1 MTKRRAFERLRCA
14 RSFDAKTD
22 LARARFRPSLRLFDG
37 RHRGMR
43 RTVGWW
49 MGARTHRDHRVQI
62 VLELGGRVV
71 LGDAR
76 EVRVRA
82 RPRGDAPASEREV
95 VALSL
100 SRDCARRN
108 KERVGDG
115 GREGTGGRSARARVQ
130 DSSAWITRS
139 LASRASRRPA
149 RSRDARAPGP
159 GQSRDSLSLA
169 SEEIFEEA
177 AASVGKEAYP
187 RRPGGAY
194 RFGSRRPPSRQC
206 PGARSTRGPAEANEQ
221 TAPSATDIA
230 AVGVFVRGEAT
241 RRVSSRAMRRGRTRG
256 RLRAVP
262 SGRKQPRRE
271 RRARATRGTTARAF
285 VRRPMLFQNRSLSFA
300 GRNSFARVFL
310 TPRAAAPWH
319 LPKIFSQQVL
329 RKFDV

>member
-1 MTKRRAFERLRCA
+1 
-14 RSFDAKTD
+14 
-22 LARARFRPSLRLFDG
+22 
-37 RHRGMR
+37 MR

-194 RFGSRRPPSRQC
+194 RFGSRRLPSRQC
-206 PGARSTRGPAEANEQ
+206 PDARSTRGR
-221 TAPSATDIA
+221 IA
-230 AVGVFVRGEAT
+230 R
-241 RRVSSRAMRRGRTRG
+241 
-256 RLRAVP
+256 
-262 SGRKQPRRE
+262 
-271 RRARATRGTTARAF
+271 
-285 VRRPMLFQNRSLSFA
+285 
-300 GRNSFARVFL
+300 
-310 TPRAAAPWH
+310 PRAAARPREVRPRPTSKRH
-319 LPKIFSQQVL
+319 RARQTSRRLAFSCAARRRGAFRAGRCDAGERAGGCGRYRAVGNSRDGSVARVLLGERRRVRLCVGRCFFKTVRCVLPGEIRSREF
-329 RKFDV
+329 F

>member
-1 MTKRRAFERLRCA
+1 
-14 RSFDAKTD
+14 
-22 LARARFRPSLRLFDG
+22 
-37 RHRGMR
+37 MR

-194 RFGSRRPPSRQC
+194 RFGSRRLPSRQC
-206 PGARSTRGPAEANEQ
+206 PDARSTRGPAEANEQ

-285 VRRPMLFQNRSLSFA
+285 VRRPMLFQNRSLCFA